1 MDWSNHSQGIYMNV
15 SDNNLWLA
23 REILKQRDDLNTAQ
37 CSALKL
43 GLITPTHLPSINF
56 GTLLALNLKR
66 LLVEIEICHCFQLV
80 KDV

>member
-1 MDWSNHSQGIYMNV
+1 MSMFRSRFHRVTTIRV
-15 SDNNLWLA
+15 CLLLA
-23 REILKQRDDLNTAQ
+23 YQDVNKKRLSVHRICNEV
-37 CSALKL
+37 KL